1 MPSKSPFCRRKYL
14 RSGAYEKH
22 LQKAHANLDIV
33 LAYTVGYPSSG
44 DIFNDVQTSILHYPD
59 ARELQDSDYESD
71 PDPTGYEV
79 DAFTAH
85 ESDTEIQ
92 DHSTSSLPGRLE
104 HYPRAR
110 AAIGAVNGFE
120 QENRNLCENP
130 RVPFSC
136 ANGCKLVACFIQ
148 SKIPKSRMNEYFS
161 SGLFSSAL
169 GGYRFMHTL
178 ENHLRSLD
186 PDSSYLQWFEGQVED
201 SKRTLPFFYR
211 NLLDW
216 VRYLLRQIA
225 YQDALVYPPRREF
238 DPNGERIYAE
248 MQTAE

>member
-1 MPSKSPFCRRKYL
+1 
-14 RSGAYEKH
+14 
-22 LQKAHANLDIV
+22 
-33 LAYTVGYPSSG
+33 
-44 DIFNDVQTSILHYPD
+44 
-59 ARELQDSDYESD
+59 
-71 PDPTGYEV
+71 
-79 DAFTAH
+79 
-85 ESDTEIQ
+85 
-92 DHSTSSLPGRLE
+92 
-104 HYPRAR
+104 
-110 AAIGAVNGFE
+110 
-120 QENRNLCENP
+120 
-130 RVPFSC
+130 
-136 ANGCKLVACFIQ
+136 
-148 SKIPKSRMNEYFS
+148 MNEYFS